1 MEDKELFSSA
11 YVPPIQRFA
20 GHKHFRNMMSV
31 HAPFQLPRLPEKIM
45 ECVHD
50 CPPTAIPQPPPPDV
64 SDHESD
70 SEVQRFIFSILTQ
83 RKIQSWQGMPLAM
96 SHDFEIGAF
105 CEAFRPT
112 AARLNEARTRE
123 ALYKSSSIAPALQIM
138 FFDIIWAKICEL
150 RPDTE
155 QLVEAHARLEDSS
168 FCCGYGTPPAAAEAL
183 SESHASDGR
192 SSMKVKISRTKTLK
206 YPKSA
211 LQTMGK
217 KFRASTTNLF
227 HNPSAA
233 ARSSM

>member
-1 MEDKELFSSA
+1 
-11 YVPPIQRFA
+11 
-20 GHKHFRNMMSV
+20 
-31 HAPFQLPRLPEKIM
+31 M

-83 RKIQSWQGMPLAM
+83 RKTQSWQGMPLAM
-96 SHDFEIGAF
+96 NHAFEIGAF

-112 AARLNEARTRE
+112 AVRLNEARTRE

-155 QLVEAHARLEDSS
+155 QLVERMRGWRNRPFAVDTALHQPLQKHYLNRTRAMED
-168 FCCGYGTPPAAAEAL
+168 
-183 SESHASDGR
+183 
-192 SSMKVKISRTKTLK
+192 
-206 YPKSA
+206 
-211 LQTMGK
+211 LQ
-217 KFRASTTNLF
+217 
-227 HNPSAA
+227 
-233 ARSSM
+233 